1 MDTTTV
7 EAVAVEGSTIADL
20 SIVGLFLHADLIVK
34 LVMLMLLA
42 ASFWS
47 WTIIFEKMMRFAR
60 LRSQAEKFEDAF
72 WSGGSLEDLYDRIG
86 QRPDHPM
93 AAVFAAAMSEW
104 RRAVKRGVA
113 IADEKLRAG
122 LQQRIGQAMQV
133 TLDRE
138 LERLGRYLG
147 FLATVGSTA
156 PFIGLFGTVW
166 GIMNSFQQEH
176 LARRRR
182 PRHRGGALR
191 HGRRT
196 GGGDPR
202 RGRLQQAVVG
212 PRPLRQPARA
222 LLGRVPLAP
231 VTPARREI
239 VMNTSL
245 EGRAGRGR
253 RRYKP
258 MSEINVTP
266 MVDVM
271 LVLLVIFMV
280 AAPLLTVGV
289 QVDLPKTEA
298 SEIRGE
304 DEPLVVSVD
313 AAGAVFLEDTEV
325 PLEDLG
331 PRLMAVAENNA
342 EARVFVRG
350 DRAIDYGRVMAV
362 MGAINQA
369 GFGNVALIAEMPTGP
384 ASE

>member
-166 GIMNSFQQEH
+166 GIMNSFQ
-176 LARRRR
+176 AI
-182 PRHRGGALR
+182 ALSK
-191 HGRRT
+191 
-196 GGGDPR
+196 
-202 RGRLQQAVVG
+202 
-212 PRPLRQPARA
+212 
-222 LLGRVPLAP
+222 
-231 VTPARREI
+231 
-239 VMNTSL
+239 NTSL
-245 EGRAGRGR
+245 AVVAPGIAEALFATAVG
-253 RRYKP
+253 
-258 MSEINVTP
+258 
-266 MVDVM
+266 
-271 LVLLVIFMV
+271 LV
-280 AAPLLTVGV
+280 AAIPAVVAYNKLSSDLDRYGNRLEHFSAEFHSLLSR
-289 QVDLPKTEA
+289 QL
-298 SEIRGE
+298 
-304 DEPLVVSVD
+304 DEKS
-313 AAGAVFLEDTEV
+313 
-325 PLEDLG
+325 
-331 PRLMAVAENNA
+331 
-342 EARVFVRG
+342 
-350 DRAIDYGRVMAV
+350 
-362 MGAINQA
+362 
-369 GFGNVALIAEMPTGP
+369 
-384 ASE
+384 